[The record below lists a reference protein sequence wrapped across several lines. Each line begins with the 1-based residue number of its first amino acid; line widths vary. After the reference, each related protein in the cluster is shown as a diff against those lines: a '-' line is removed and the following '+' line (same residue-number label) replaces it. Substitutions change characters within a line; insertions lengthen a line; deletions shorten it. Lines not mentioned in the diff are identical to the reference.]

1 MSTSVGKH
9 VIQWTT
15 RIQLDNLE
23 FTEDLAL
30 LSHTQQQMQENTTSV
45 AAASAT
51 LGLNINK
58 RKGEILRYD
67 TTCTKR
73 ITLDGEDLEDVKSST
88 YLDSTIDEQGES
100 DADVNVWIGKSTTAY
115 LQLKNIYN
123 SKQLPINNKVRIF
136 NTNMKTV
143 L

>member
-9 VIQWTT
+9 VIQCTAG
-15 RIQLDNLE
+15 IQLDNLE

-30 LSHTQQQMQENTTSV
+30 LSYTQQQMLENTISV

-58 RKGEILRYD
+58 RKGKILRYD

-73 ITLDGEDLEDVKSST
+73 ITLDGEHLENVKLFT
-88 YLDSTIDEQGES
+88 YLGSMIDEHGES
-100 DADVNVWIGKSTTAY
+100 DADVNLWIGKSTAAY
-115 LQLKNIYN
+115 LRLKNI
-123 SKQLPINNKVRIF
+123 
-136 NTNMKTV
+136 
-143 L
+143 